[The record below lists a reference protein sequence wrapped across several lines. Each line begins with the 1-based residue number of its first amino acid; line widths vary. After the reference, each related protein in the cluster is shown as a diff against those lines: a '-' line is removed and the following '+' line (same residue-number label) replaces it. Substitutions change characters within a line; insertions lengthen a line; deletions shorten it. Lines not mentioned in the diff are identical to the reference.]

1 MIHTGELTDT
11 LSASLKYQLRK
22 LYSSVRFSRMVAL
35 PRRFIVFAKQ
45 WRNKPIFSVEI
56 RGTFGFFAILQVVL
70 FILTYCKERNLVPN
84 ISARGGLYGDPAGR
98 VDWFAHCF
106 ERIKSYGPEIEERI
120 RRKRHISTAKVFN
133 VRQLGFRRRYE
144 DKMDLTEASQLFRD
158 YYRPSFDILRVVDS
172 AAGKLSISPFT
183 LGVHYRGT
191 DKVLEA
197 GRVSW
202 EIVADAIK
210 RTLTSEPRIANILVS
225 SDELQFLDYI
235 RQQGFPCP
243 IHCVPSSHLSVNG
256 KPVHFSGH
264 DGLQIG
270 REALVASLLLSRCGF
285 LIKTASYL
293 SAWSKIFN
301 PELKV
306 LLISPPGIRP
316 IWFPDAALWDSQ
328 RSETGE
334 ARSIPA
340 FGWYWQDVL
349 TH

>member
-1 MIHTGELTDT
+1 MIHACEQTDT
-11 LSASLKYQLRK
+11 LAGSLMYQLKK
-22 LYSSVRFSRMVAL
+22 LYSSEKVNRMVAL
-35 PRRFIVFAKQ
+35 PRRSLVFAKQ

-56 RGTFGFFAILQVVL
+56 GGTFGFFAILQVIL
-70 FILTYCKERNLVPN
+70 FILTYCEERSLVPD

-98 VDWFAHCF
+98 VDWFARCF

-120 RRKRHISTAKVFN
+120 RRKSHISTARVFN

-144 DKMDLTEASQLFRD
+144 DKMDLAKASQLFLD
-158 YYRPSFDILRVVDS
+158 YYRPSSDILSVVET
-172 AAGKLSISPFT
+172 AVRELSINPFT

-191 DKVLEA
+191 DKVHEA

-202 EIVADAIK
+202 EIVIDAVQK
-210 RTLTSEPRIANILVS
+210 TLASEPRITNILVS

-235 RQQGFPCP
+235 RQQGFDCP
-243 IHCVPSSHLSVNG
+243 VDCVPSSHLSANG

-316 IWFPDAALWDSQ
+316 IWFPDGALWASQ

-334 ARSIPA
+334 TRSIRA
-340 FGWYWQDVL
+340 FGWYWQDGSS
-349 TH
+349 H